1 MPVLVAGDWPVLD
14 TPAFEVGTLG
24 SGGGWGGSNS
34 EPVPRHTRIG
44 GAGLMVLVA
53 LPNEGTRRTEWIG
66 AVSTRV
72 SNARWETGNDLV
84 TTQVAT
90 AVDVGLQTQLVDVTI
105 DVDNP
110 RTFYPSVGARVG
122 LAGTTLHATHEG
134 TLTAFAPHLAVDGG
148 VGIGE
153 GSVGVKIGLSGD
165 VIARTDAWGDDL
177 EAPAGTVRWRINAGS
192 ASLRFVLGVEFRGE

>member
-1 MPVLVAGDWPVLD
+1 MPVLVAADWPVLD
-14 TPAFEVGTLG
+14 TPAFEVGTIT
-24 SGGGWGGSNS
+24 SGGGWGGSDT
-34 EPVPRHTRIG
+34 ELPRHTRLG
-44 GAGLMVLVA
+44 GAGLLVLVA
-53 LPNEGTRRTEWIG
+53 LPTDGALEWTAG
-66 AVSTRV
+66 ASTRA
-72 SNARWETGNDLV
+72 SNVRWETGNDLV

-90 AVDVGLQTQLVDVTI
+90 TVDVGLQTQIIDVTI

-110 RTFYPSVGARVG
+110 RTFYPSLGARVG
-122 LAGTTLHATHEG
+122 LAGTTLHASNEG

-153 GSVGVKIGLSGD
+153 GSVLLKFGLSGD
-165 VIARTDAWGDDL
+165 VIARTDAWGGDL